1 MAFRKRRLNRG
12 RHNTRPNTRWAAQG
26 HWNWRSWLRTVRG
39 KTLRNSK
46 ERKHM
51 VLASFT
57 NLDFA
62 NPVPQRTQWDI
73 SKLSPQFSWEG
84 TTLLLLWLW
93 TVYGQNDQGR
103 SVPLVGTHTV
113 GLCMMFL
120 QAVGEQPGWEQLGI
134 PPRMP
139 DLQPSPKNS
148 SVAQAQDVDVQYRF
162 QMSLCRKQCWVSSS
176 TAPDEYEMVIM
187 TYVNCAISH
196 RAHSIA
202 AGTAW
207 HMHLVTLCNVY
218 GKMHFS
224 DTFLVIL
231 RFCGSPALQ
240 RD

>member
-1 MAFRKRRLNRG
+1 MR
-12 RHNTRPNTRWAAQG
+12 RPNSSGALVMDSL
-26 HWNWRSWLRTVRG
+26 RSKQPRQECTLGGYPHHGALHNVFAGSGRT
-39 KTLRNSK
+39 
-46 ERKHM
+46 
-51 VLASFT
+51 A
-57 NLDFA
+57 
-62 NPVPQRTQWDI
+62 W
-73 SKLSPQFSWEG
+73 
-84 TTLLLLWLW
+84 
-93 TVYGQNDQGR
+93 
-103 SVPLVGTHTV
+103 PL
-113 GLCMMFL
+113 
-120 QAVGEQPGWEQLGI
+120 LGI

-148 SVAQAQDVDVQYRF
+148 SVARAQDVDVQYHF
-162 QMSLCRKQCWVSSS
+162 QMSMCRKQCWVSSS
-176 TAPDEYEMVIM
+176 PAPEECEMVIT

-207 HMHLVTLCNVY
+207 HMHLVTLCNIY